1 MLQTAAAPDSTA
13 TLQRGLA
20 YVAKGT
26 CETSGARGSFQFTF
40 ADDGRFV
47 LVVESPLPERIGFDG
62 REMWSTDWA
71 DLPRTLS
78 LGEEQTERLGI
89 LAWMGMLPDSLMM
102 DPRLHAEIELEDGS
116 LPIRVSRRGMEG
128 KETWQFADVRE
139 LQGRRFAQN
148 VRVDVDGEPSRMFHV
163 TSFEQAS
170 SADSK
175 AYECPL
181 AGVRDARF
189 DASIPASLPITRA
202 RSGHILTKA
211 SIDGGEAGWF
221 ILDTGAGGPTL
232 IDSKLGQTIDAPTLG
247 SIPAVGVFGT
257 IRMTVRRARTLNIGP
272 LTIER
277 PFVLE
282 QDLSFLAPIHDEPI
296 LGILGYDVLSR
307 CVVEID
313 LGQDAFSLHDPAA
326 FGAIAADSGGTR
338 RALEQTVSW
347 EQLLLPY
354 RVPVVPGSY
363 EGGRHG
369 FFRIDVGAAGPG
381 FGNVAFH
388 SPAVERNQLLR
399 DRQVQE
405 NDLGGDPIAVGTL
418 EYFELGGC
426 RFDRPTVVFAKGKTG
441 PLSDEWTDGNLGVDF
456 LKPFRLLLDYGN
468 AKIAF
473 VAKNC
478 PPR

>member
-1 MLQTAAAPDSTA
+1 MLQIAPAPDSSA
-13 TLQRGLA
+13 TLQRGLS

-47 LVVESPLPERIGFDG
+47 LIVESPLPERVGFDG
-62 REMWSTDWA
+62 RETWSTDWS
-71 DLPRTLS
+71 DLPRVLS
-78 LGEEQTERLGI
+78 LGEEQAERLGI
-89 LAWMGMLPDSLMM
+89 SAWMGMLPDSATV
-102 DPRLHAEIELEDGS
+102 DPRLHTEIELEDGG
-116 LPIRVSRRGMEG
+116 LPLRVSRHGMEG
-128 KETWQFADVRE
+128 KETWQFADVLE
-139 LQGRRFAQN
+139 LQGRRFAQD
-148 VRVDVDGEPSRMFHV
+148 VRVDVDGEPSRMFHA
-163 TSFEQAS
+163 TSFERAS
-170 SADSK
+170 SSDPKIFERPAARS
-175 AYECPL
+175 
-181 AGVRDARF
+181 RDARF
-189 DASIPASLPITRA
+189 DASIPASLPIKRA
-202 RSGHILTKA
+202 RSGHVLTKA
-211 SIDGGEAGWF
+211 SIDGGAAGWF

-257 IRMTVRRARTLNIGP
+257 IHMTVRQARTLTIGP
-272 LTIER
+272 LTIDQ

-296 LGILGYDVLSR
+296 VGILGYDVFSR
-307 CVVEID
+307 CVAEID
-313 LGQDAFSLHDPAA
+313 LGEDAFLLHDPA
-326 FGAIAADSGGTR
+326 GSV
-338 RALEQTVSW
+338 LEQPLVW

-388 SPAVERNQLLR
+388 SSAVERNQLLQN
-399 DRQVQE
+399 RQVQE
-405 NDLGGDPIAVGTL
+405 TDLGDDPIAIGTL

-426 RFDRPTVVFAKGKTG
+426 RFDHPTVVFAKGKTG
-441 PLSDEWTDGNLGVDF
+441 PLSDEWTEGNLGVDF
-456 LKPFRLLLDYGN
+456 LKPFRLLLDYAN
-468 AKIAF
+468 ARIAF